1 MARRVDPI
9 LTARARDLRNN
20 PTPAEIAIWHRLSR
34 YRLGWIDI
42 QI

>member
-9 LTARARDLRNN
+9 LTARVRDLRNN
-20 PTPAEIAIWHRLSR
+20 PTPAEIAIWHRRSC
-34 YRLGWIDI
+34 YRLGRIDI